1 MSKEAPSV
9 VRRRPPG
16 PGSPARV
23 SQRERGAGGVEE
35 VGPRA
40 VREVAGLVAWVLAW
54 VLASGVSGASSA
66 VTVAQKNPYRHY
78 TEEKFVENMQTA
90 GRNYEGVNAFLAKND
105 YESAKAQLTR
115 AREQLA
121 ITITFWRDAKKDDAV
136 ELLRATLNAMD
147 DLDVALGAEKVDPSV
162 LRTVSARITTT
173 CDACH
178 AVYREPNPD
187 KKGFR
192 VKPGSVR

>member
-1 MSKEAPSV
+1 MFEKARLSIVVWSV
-9 VRRRPPG
+9 I
-16 PGSPARV
+16 A
-23 SQRERGAGGVEE
+23 
-35 VGPRA
+35 
-40 VREVAGLVAWVLAW
+40 
-54 VLASGVSGASSA
+54 SGASSP
-66 VTVAQKNPYRHY
+66 VVVAQKNPYRHY

-90 GRNYEGVNAFLAKND
+90 GRNYEAVNAFLEKND
-105 YESAKAQLTR
+105 YASAKAQLTR

-136 ELLRATLNAMD
+136 TLLRNALNAMD

-162 LRTVSARITTT
+162 IHAVSTRITTA

-178 AVYREPNPD
+178 VVYREPNPD

-192 VKPGSVR
+192 VKSGSAR